1 MRPRRCP
8 NPGQLYEITT
18 RTTDK
23 QLLLRPDERVNEIV
37 LGVIGRAQQLNGARL
52 HAFVF
57 MSTHYHMLL
66 SVDDAAQMSGF
77 LRMVNGNL
85 TVKLND
91 YHERSGGSWQRRFR
105 AIPVAEDEETQVSR
119 LRYLLSHG
127 VKENLVER
135 PSEWPGASALPWL
148 EHGTPLQGVWTS
160 FTARYHA
167 SRRKG

>member
-105 AIPVAEDEETQVSR
+105 SIPVAEDEETQTVRDELGVTKRLHKRHGQSTMPQWIDFPIKSR
-119 LRYLLSHG
+119 EDFEAF
-127 VKENLVER
+127 K
-135 PSEWPGASALPWL
+135 
-148 EHGTPLQGVWTS
+148 
-160 FTARYHA
+160 
-167 SRRKG
+167 